1 MTFASSFVQRLKMRV
16 VVATL
21 LVLDKLFIL
30 IINLLVMF
38 LLIMIKLC

>member
-1 MTFASSFVQRLKMRV
+1 MTIASYFFQQLKMRV